1 MAVVRRIAGGMF
13 RKLRITFLLLLLVFV
28 AANAWL
34 SKLRSTDW
42 DRSLWVVVY
51 PINGDKSTVSSTYIG
66 SVRKETFSDIEEFMA
81 REARRYQLRLDKPVT
96 IKLGPVV
103 NDLPPKPPRNGDVL
117 AVMWWS
123 LQMRYWA
130 FKSDTYDAP
139 SPDIRMFVVYHDP
152 ETHDS
157 LDHSFG
163 LEKGLV
169 GVVNAFASEKMA
181 GPNNVVIAHELL
193 HTVGATDKYDL
204 ATNFPVYPE
213 GYAEPRRQPRLPQ
226 SKAEIMG
233 GRVPLSEQE
242 LAMPSR
248 LTVVVIGEKTAH
260 EINWINPE

>member
-1 MAVVRRIAGGMF
+1 MF
-13 RKLRITFLLLLLVFV
+13 RKLRIAFLLLLLVFV

-51 PINGDKSTVSSTYIG
+51 PINGDSSAVSAAYIDDLRAPPLQG
-66 SVRKETFSDIEEFMA
+66 TFADIEEFMA
-81 REARRYQLRLDKPVT
+81 REAGRYQLKLDKPVS

-103 NDLPPKPPRNGDVL
+103 DGLPPKPPRNGDVL

-130 FKSDTYDAP
+130 FKVDSYDGP

-152 ETHDS
+152 ATHDR
-157 LDHSFG
+157 LAHSFG
-163 LEKGLV
+163 LEKGLI
-169 GVVNAFASEKMA
+169 GVVNAFASDKLA

-193 HTVGATDKYDL
+193 HTLGATDKYDL
-204 ATNFPVYPE
+204 ATNFPVYPD
-213 GYAEPRRQPRLPQ
+213 GYAAPHQEPRFPQ
-226 SKAEIMG
+226 SQAEIMG

-242 LAMPSR
+242 LAMPRSVR
-248 LTVVVIGEKTAH
+248 QVVIGDKTAL
-260 EINWINPE
+260 EINWRPD